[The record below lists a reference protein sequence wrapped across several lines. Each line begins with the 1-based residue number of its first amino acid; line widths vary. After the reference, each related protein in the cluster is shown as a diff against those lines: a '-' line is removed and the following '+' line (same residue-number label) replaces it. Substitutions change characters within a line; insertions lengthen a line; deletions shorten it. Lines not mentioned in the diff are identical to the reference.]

1 MVRSE
6 ISGEAGGVA
15 GPLRSQWRR
24 RGARGMLLSTVRAAL
39 HLIVRRRDRLIW
51 EMDLSQPPAVA
62 PWTSGE
68 RLLILGPDNLD
79 RELTPELRSFL
90 GGDQAASDLDGVRR
104 GDRLFVVRTEKEYL
118 SCSYVFFDT
127 THVTRRQ
134 ARIYG
139 EKRGT
144 PIIGM
149 SFTAPAARGRG
160 LYRRLLTHMFAFL
173 TAQGSTRAICEVRP
187 DNTPS
192 NRASQAA
199 GMALCREL
207 TDWALLNRL
216 FVQRVR
222 ENRTTRW
229 RVLWV

>member
-1 MVRSE
+1 M
-6 ISGEAGGVA
+6 AGL
-15 GPLRSQWRR
+15 LRTEWRR
-24 RGARGMLLSTVRAAL
+24 RGALGMLQSAARAVI

-51 EMDLSQPPAVA
+51 AMDLSQPPAVA

-68 RLLILGPDNLD
+68 HLLILGPDNLD
-79 RELTPELRSFL
+79 RELTPALRTFL

-104 GDRLFVVRTEKEYL
+104 GDRLFVVRAGNEYL
-118 SCSYVFFDT
+118 SCSYIFFAT
-127 THVTRRQ
+127 TRVTRRQ

-139 EKRGT
+139 EQRDT

-173 TAQGSTRAICEVRP
+173 AAQGSIRAICEVHP

-199 GMALCREL
+199 GMVLSREL

-216 FVQRVR
+216 FLQRVR
-222 ENRTTRW
+222 ENHATRW
-229 RVLWV
+229 RVIWAA